1 MSLLER
7 EDGDYR
13 ERSFVNHDKR
23 HDFLVGDKPKPIRPP
38 DPADPQNRLDD
49 EERRRLMAGGREST
63 RVSSGAAPAAAAA
76 PRATLTGL
84 G

>member
-7 EDGDYR
+7 EGGDLR
-13 ERSFVNHDKR
+13 PWSFVHHDTR
-23 HDFLVGDKPKPIRPP
+23 HDQLVGDKPKPARTP

-49 EERRRLMAGGREST
+49 QERRRLMAGGRNST